1 MKKVLIQ
8 NNEQLELVREEI
20 RVSSLFSH
28 PNLLPLLDH
37 AIISVK
43 PTAETSWSHE
53 VYLLFPVHLD
63 GTLLDNAKT
72 KKAKKEH
79 YSTSDVL
86 QIFQQIFR
94 ALSYIHRC
102 IGVCHRDI
110 KPQNLLVKTYGY
122 EMSVC
127 CSRRDCYTCSGTV
140 ILIYIVLV
148 KSGFIEKNL
157 QKDLLANPSAHSFD
171 EVKKASQNRYVS
183 TQRYEGMDFKY
194 EAYPCGWYQREGMK
208 RMIALLAGMKMMIPL

>member
-110 KPQNLLVKTYGY
+110 KPQNLLVMKCQYVVRG
-122 EMSVC
+122 E
-127 CSRRDCYTCSGTV
+127 
-140 ILIYIVLV
+140 IVTLAQ
-148 KSGFIEKNL
+148 NL

-171 EVKKASQNRYVS
+171 ELNAHKAHNDG
-183 TQRYEGMDFKY
+183 EFKLHA
-194 EAYPCGWYQREGMK
+194 ETV
-208 RMIALLAGMKMMIPL
+208 IAIIPLLPIIETILRTFH